1 MTELDCKK
9 WAVDAAVVIVQGEAH
24 KLNRAHIEPLR
35 ATLQRE
41 GDKALTVTRD
51 DLRRY
56 ETLQAT
62 LVEAAERL
70 AAESKTLAKKIA
82 KEELATVSD

>member
-1 MTELDCKK
+1 MTELEVKK
-9 WAVDAAVVIVQGEAH
+9 WAADAAVVLVRDEAR

-35 ATLQRE
+35 ATLQRQGE
-41 GDKALTVTRD
+41 RASTLDRD
-51 DLRRY
+51 ELQRY

-62 LVEAAERL
+62 LNESAEKLVAEAA
-70 AAESKTLAKKIA
+70 KLAKKIA